1 MFEDTTGKSESVN
14 RGKTEN
20 TMVPRRANFLG
31 KDCTCYA
38 CYYYYLIGNFVDEN

>member
-20 TMVPRRANFLG
+20 TMVNQIRFGERSDG
-31 KDCTCYA
+31 HIYI
-38 CYYYYLIGNFVDEN
+38 YYKIL